1 MFQVFLN
8 ILHDAGET
16 LTEAFWRQPRHLIGR
31 RRVRMRSIF
40 RGLNPATN
48 VTIYT
53 GALWLV
59 PMAMVDQFSSLYLIQ
74 LGVGEGELGVYK
86 SLAQLT
92 ALVGYLVGGYMSD
105 AKGRRRTINLFDT
118 LSWVGSALLLAVA
131 PTRACGI
138 AALFFLSLNASS
150 NIAYTCLLVEGN
162 PPNRRADVY
171 TVLQLVNLIPSI
183 LCLPLL
189 GGYLVRHYGLL
200 HAGRSLYGLLFV
212 FVCVGIWG
220 RYHYLPDDRPKAP
233 LHEKNISQTIQFGWG
248 EYRAALSEFFSRPG
262 SRAMFCSRLIDEWM
276 MVVWLTYTSVYMV
289 RRLGLVDAD
298 LSKLTQVGVF
308 VTLVCLVWILP
319 SLPRNKVYRY
329 LGLDQVFAI
338 LSVLTLL
345 LGKNLPVVWVCI
357 TSVALAAVAG
367 AFFSSYSAAAWANML
382 EGPRRAKMLAASF
395 AMMRLVIAA
404 TGPLGA
410 LMYAKVSPESLLV
423 LVIGL
428 RVVNGFLL
436 RKVSSVLSPMIEQGG
451 EIHWSDALDAKPGES
466 PSSPEPRV

>member
-1 MFQVFLN
+1 MFQLFLN
-8 ILHDAGET
+8 ILQDAGET
-16 LTEAFWRQPRHLIGR
+16 LTEAFWRQPIHFIGR
-31 RRVRMRSIF
+31 RRVKMRSIF

-53 GALWLV
+53 GALWLI
-59 PMAMVDQFSSLYLIQ
+59 PLAMVDQFSSLYLIQ

-92 ALVGYLVGGYMSD
+92 ALVGFLVGGYMSD
-105 AKGRRRTINLFDT
+105 AQGRRRTINLFDT
-118 LSWVGSALLLAVA
+118 LSWVVSALLLSVA

-183 LCLPLL
+183 LCFPLI

-200 HAGRSLYGLLFV
+200 HAGRGLYGLLFV
-212 FVCVGIWG
+212 FVCIGIWG
-220 RYHYLPDDRPKAP
+220 RFHYLPDDRPKAP
-233 LHEKNISQTIQFGWG
+233 SREKNFSQTVRSEWT
-248 EYRAALSEFFSRPG
+248 EYRLAISEFFTRPG
-262 SRAMFCSRLIDEWM
+262 SRAIFFSRLIDEWM
-276 MVVWLTYTSVYMV
+276 MVVWLTYSSVYMV

-298 LSKLTQVGVF
+298 LSKLTQIGVL
-308 VTLVCLVWILP
+308 VSLVCLVWILP

-329 LGLDQVFAI
+329 LGVDQVFAI
-338 LSVLTLL
+338 LSVLALL
-345 LGKNLPVVWVCI
+345 FGRNLPVVWVCSV
-357 TSVALAAVAG
+357 SVALAAVAG
-367 AFFSSYSAAAWANML
+367 AFFSSYSAGAWANML
-382 EGPRRAKMLAASF
+382 EGKRRAKTLAASF
-395 AMMRLVIAA
+395 AMMRLVIAT

-428 RVVNGFLL
+428 RLVNVIFL
-436 RKVSSVLSPMIEQGG
+436 RRVSSVLSPMIEQGG
-451 EIHWSDALDAKPGES
+451 DIHWEDA
-466 PSSPEPRV
+466 PEDKTGGPQASK